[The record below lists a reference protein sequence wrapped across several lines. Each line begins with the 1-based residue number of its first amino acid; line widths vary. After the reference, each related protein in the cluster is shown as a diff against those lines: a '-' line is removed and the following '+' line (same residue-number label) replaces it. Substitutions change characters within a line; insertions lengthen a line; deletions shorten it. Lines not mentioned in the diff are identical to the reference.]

1 MELEIPNQT
10 GLQPEGQKQNQ
21 TPLDQPTPPKP
32 EIKITNPQ
40 IINDLTGPAPL
51 SLEAMEAVDKW
62 VKARAPGQN
71 AAQPGMVELSTEH
84 RHFYGDQIDQLRPTI
99 CNGAAAIIFRYQ
111 DRTTGQV
118 QVVIIKL
125 DRREDAVP
133 LARAIAWRRIQ
144 TFPFG
149 RYIQGTDD
157 DLADRPPFDVAQC
170 VDYYFREKWL
180 ARLYG
185 RLSAELAQITKPLKD
200 AEGKISDQARRI
212 TWLEGQRAAAENAQA
227 KAEAD
232 YAREHESAEFLNR
245 MVHWFTGIFIIII
258 IIIFVVHRLWPQF

>member
-10 GLQPEGQKQNQ
+10 GLQPEGQKHNQ
-21 TPLDQPTPPKP
+21 IPLDQPTPPKP

-40 IINDLTGPAPL
+40 IIKDLTGPTPL

-62 VKARAPGQN
+62 VKTRAPGQN
-71 AAQPGMVELSTEH
+71 SAQPGMVELSTEH
-84 RHFYGDQIDQLRPTI
+84 RHFYVDQIDLLRPTI

-149 RYIQGTDD
+149 RYIQGTND
-157 DLADRPPFDVAQC
+157 DLADRPPFDIAQC
-170 VDYYFREKWL
+170 VDYYFREKWS
-180 ARLYG
+180 ATAYN
-185 RLSAELAQITKPLKD
+185 RLSTELALITQPFKN
-200 AEGKISDQARRI
+200 AEGKISEQANRI

-227 KAEAD
+227 KAEAG
-232 YAREHESAEFLNR
+232 YAREHDSAEFLNR
-245 MVHWFTGIFIIII
+245 LAYTFAGITLIIII
-258 IIIFVVHRLWPQF
+258 ILVISIWR